1 MKNGEE
7 VQPCLLSCF
16 FLVSCALEFF
26 LCSWELG
33 SDGTVIHAHLSR
45 NLAGVF
51 LVCLFR
57 QLLSCLEAVQLDC
70 RGRHDEDT
78 GVDKWCK
85 YSTVG
90 DYTPNL
96 LLEFRAHSCK

>member
-1 MKNGEE
+1 MKNGGE

-16 FLVSCALEFF
+16 FLVSCAF

-70 RGRHDEDT
+70 RGRHDEDI

-90 DYTPNL
+90 NCTPNL
-96 LLEFRAHSCK
+96 LLEVSAYSCE